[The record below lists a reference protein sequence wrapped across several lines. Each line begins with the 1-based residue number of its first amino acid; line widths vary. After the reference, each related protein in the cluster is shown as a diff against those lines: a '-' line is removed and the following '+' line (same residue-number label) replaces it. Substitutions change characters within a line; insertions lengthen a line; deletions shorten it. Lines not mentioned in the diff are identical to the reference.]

1 MPRDGGGPSTK
12 YPPAPW
18 QLGGWGVA
26 TIGFVDAA
34 AVRATVPRGVRV
46 VTLARGKTLGGLFF
60 LSYDRGSL
68 AYRELN
74 VAAALVRVGS
84 RLAFWLPRLYVDSA
98 ASLAGGKDIWAV
110 PKERARFDV
119 VHDIG
124 VTTIDVRQGKR
135 DLCRIRCSVPAR
147 SPRVPFR
154 LPMPAFGVREDEFLF
169 FTGSLETNIAAI
181 RADVTLHGE
190 FGDLGLDK
198 PRFALR
204 FENLILTVPAPKHVP
219 RHHGALVPVPAAV
232 ATQAKAK
239 TKAPARARA
248 RRSAKSIRRPAP

>member
-1 MPRDGGGPSTK
+1 
-12 YPPAPW
+12 
-18 QLGGWGVA
+18 
-26 TIGFVDAA
+26 
-34 AVRATVPRGVRV
+34 
-46 VTLARGKTLGGLFF
+46 
-60 LSYDRGSL
+60 
-68 AYRELN
+68 
-74 VAAALVRVGS
+74 
-84 RLAFWLPRLYVDSA
+84 
-98 ASLAGGKDIWAV
+98 
-110 PKERARFDV
+110 
-119 VHDIG
+119 
-124 VTTIDVRQGKR
+124 
-135 DLCRIRCSVPAR
+135 
-147 SPRVPFR
+147 
-154 LPMPAFGVREDEFLF
+154 MPAFGVREDEFLF

-204 FENLILTVPAPKHVP
+204 FENLILTVPAPKRVP

>member
-1 MPRDGGGPSTK
+1 M
-12 YPPAPW
+12 
-18 QLGGWGVA
+18 
-26 TIGFVDAA
+26 
-34 AVRATVPRGVRV
+34 
-46 VTLARGKTLGGLFF
+46 
-60 LSYDRGSL
+60 
-68 AYRELN
+68 
-74 VAAALVRVGS
+74 
-84 RLAFWLPRLYVDSA
+84 
-98 ASLAGGKDIWAV
+98 

-147 SPRVPFR
+147 SPRVPFS

-169 FTGSLETNIAAI
+169 FTGSLETNVAAI
-181 RADVTLHGE
+181 RADVSLQGE

-219 RHHGALVPVPAAV
+219 RRKGAIVPVPVAA
-232 ATQAKAK
+232 AAAAPAKAK
-239 TKAPARARA
+239 VPARARA
-248 RRSAKSIRRPAP
+248 RRNAKSARRPAP

>member
-1 MPRDGGGPSTK
+1 LTK

-18 QLGGWGVA
+18 QLGGWGIA

-46 VTLARGKTLGGLFF
+46 VSLARGKTLGGLFF

-147 SPRVPFR
+147 SPRVPFP

-169 FTGSLETNIAAI
+169 FTGSLETNVAAI
-181 RADVTLHGE
+181 RAEVSLHGE
-190 FGDLGLDK
+190 FADLGLDK

-219 RHHGALVPVPAAV
+219 RRRGALVPVPVAAAV
-232 ATQAKAK
+232 ATPVKAKAK
-239 TKAPARARA
+239 SATRARV
-248 RRSAKSIRRPAP
+248 RRSAKSARRPAP